1 MTMMMAMLVMID
13 DFADDGRSDH
23 QPLHNLQ
30 PHHHHHHHQM
40 LLLLLFCSDS
50 IHILSRRL
58 TGLAIPSGMRLRSA
72 STW

>member
-1 MTMMMAMLVMID
+1 MTMMMAMLAMID

-30 PHHHHHHHQM
+30 HHHHHQM

-58 TGLAIPSGMRLRSA
+58 TGLESP
-72 STW
+72 